1 MFDLDS
7 LQPLFDWIKVNPA
20 WSGLFVFLIAM
31 SESLLVVGLI
41 VPGTVLMFGVGTL
54 VGAGILVFWETF
66 LWALLGAIIGDGV
79 SFWIGYIFSDQVTR
93 IWPFRKKPH
102 LLEKAQVFFLKHGGK
117 SILFGRFV
125 GPVRPVIPAVA
136 GMMKMSPLKFTFV
149 NVVSA
154 VGWAP
159 ANLIP
164 GIVFGASLGLASQVA
179 TRLAILIVA
188 VVFLSWLGFFLIK
201 RLVLF
206 VDPRA
211 EAWLLRVYGW
221 SLRHPLVGRLAK
233 QVLDP
238 KYPPTSALLWW
249 ALFLIL
255 LVVTSV
261 FMLHRLLGSVEGVLL
276 DKAVFEYLQ
285 HIRFSWFDYAL
296 VFVYQLGD
304 FFVLTGIVALMIL
317 WSWRSNNGRVLL
329 YWSIAF
335 SVGMLSLLLINSVLD
350 IPRAFE
356 FDVPAFGVNFPSW
369 HATMPIVTFGFL
381 VVLLAE
387 GASLRMRWL
396 LYGCS
401 AALAIAISLSGLIL
415 GAHWVSDV
423 VVGFCFGLL
432 WVSVV
437 AMALRRRPHV
447 SPSKL
452 KLAGIFAISLFV
464 LQSVNVV
471 LNLEK
476 DVRRFVF
483 EDANYSISYQ
493 AWLKNGWKSVAPPYR
508 YDMLG
513 KKKQAFTMQWLSNEQ
528 QLVSYMNRQG
538 WQLEES
544 ISFVSVFKYFAPDL
558 EISELPVLPN
568 LYNGQ
573 EESLIFTRQKDGAS
587 EYVMRF
593 WPSQY
598 TIDNLGKLFVGNISL
613 HVKKSNGLLVTRKI
627 ISASVDPYDLLPGL
641 GSREY
646 ATRVRYDDKRI
657 VGDSG
662 WDGSIWLVHGVTGE
676 GYGKESAF

>member
-1 MFDLDS
+1 M
-7 LQPLFDWIKVNPA
+7 NPA
-20 WSGLFVFLIAM
+20 WAGLFVFLIAM

-54 VGAGILVFWETF
+54 VGAGVLGFWETF
-66 LWALLGAIIGDGV
+66 LWAFLGAIIGDGV
-79 SFWIGYIFSDQVTR
+79 SFWIGYFFSDQVTG

-102 LLEKAQVFFLKHGGK
+102 LLDRAQTFFLKHGGK

-125 GPVRPVIPAVA
+125 GPVRPIIPAVA
-136 GMMKMSPLKFTFV
+136 GMMKMSPLKFTYI
-149 NVVSA
+149 NIASA
-154 VGWAP
+154 IGWAP

-164 GIVFGASLGLASQVA
+164 GIVFGTSLGLASQVT
-179 TRLAILIVA
+179 TRLAVLILA
-188 VVFLSWLGFFLIK
+188 AVFLLWLGFFLIK

-221 SLRHPLVGRLAK
+221 SLRHPVVGRLAT

-249 ALFLIL
+249 ALFLVL
-255 LVVTSV
+255 LVVTLV

-285 HIRFSWFDYAL
+285 HIRFSSFDHAL
-296 VFVYQLGD
+296 VFVYELGD
-304 FFVLTGIVALMIL
+304 FMVLTGIVAVMML
-317 WSWRSNNGRVLL
+317 WNWRNNNGRVLF
-329 YWSIAF
+329 YWSIVY
-335 SVGMLSLLLINSVLD
+335 SIGMLSLLFINSMLD

-356 FDVPAFGVNFPSW
+356 FEGPAFGVNFPSW

-401 AALAIAISLSGLIL
+401 AVLAISISLSGLIL

-447 SPSKL
+447 SPPKL
-452 KLAGIFAISLFV
+452 KLAGVFLISLFA
-464 LQSVNVV
+464 LQSTNLV
-471 LNLEK
+471 LNLNK
-476 DVRRFVF
+476 DVRRYVF
-483 EDANYSISYQ
+483 EEVNYSISYET
-493 AWLKNGWKSVAPPYR
+493 WLKDGWKSVAPPYR

-513 KKKQAFTMQWLSNEQ
+513 KKKQAFTMQWVSDEKD
-528 QLVSYMNRQG
+528 LVSYMNNLG
-538 WQLEES
+538 WQQKAP
-544 ISFVSVFKYFAPDL
+544 ITFVSFFKYFAPDL
-558 EISELPVLPN
+558 GVSQLPVLPN
-568 LYNGQ
+568 LHNGL
-573 EESLIFTRQKDGAS
+573 EESLIFTRQNDNDS

-593 WPSQY
+593 WPSRY
-598 TIDNLGKLFVGNISL
+598 SIDNIGKLYIGNISL
-613 HVKKSNGLLVTRKI
+613 HEKKSNGLLVTRNI
-627 ISASVDPYDLLPGL
+627 IDASVIPRDLLPGL
-641 GSREY
+641 NSREY
-646 ATRVRYDDKRI
+646 ATQVRYDQDVRK
-657 VGDSG
+657 DSG
-662 WDGSIWLVHGVTGE
+662 WDGSVWLVHGVAGE
-676 GYGKESAF
+676 GYGKKSAL